1 MNIRDFL
8 HGITALAFATALFA
22 SCASGG
28 AGVKYT
34 VAHNYFVNR
43 NAAIPQDMKIQSQ
56 KEFDRCFGMAATMG
70 KDGKPTEIDF
80 AKSFVI
86 AKVMH
91 VTDTMTEVSPLSLK
105 KGANGSLV
113 LKSAVKTGEK
123 TSYFMQPFYIIIV
136 DRKYAGCKITE
147 SE

>member
-1 MNIRDFL
+1 M
-8 HGITALAFATALFA
+8 
-22 SCASGG
+22 
-28 AGVKYT
+28 KYT

-91 VTDTMTEVSPLSLK
+91 VTDTLTEISPLSLK
-105 KGANGSLV
+105 KAANGSLV